1 MAKQKVFGYT
11 RVSTAEQVEGFGL
24 DVQEAA
30 IRKYCKD
37 EGLLLVA
44 MLTDEGQS
52 GSNGLDDR
60 LGLAEGLARIERG
73 EASALV
79 VYRLDRLARDLLL
92 QETVHARLETAG
104 ASVLSVSEPAMT
116 GDDPTRVLV
125 RQLLGGIAQYERA
138 VIRGRMMAGKAAK
151 VAKGGYG
158 GGRPAYGQRADGGE
172 LVANTEEAAIVE
184 TVTTM
189 RKAGESYR
197 SIATALKD
205 GGLTTRSGGE
215 WNPNQVRRIAQRSGV
230 VPEPLEVV
238 ARPLQDLPGFRF
250 RRFG

>member
-1 MAKQKVFGYT
+1 MPKAKVIGYT

-30 IRKYCKD
+30 IRKYCKA
-37 EGLLLVA
+37 EGLQLVA
-44 MLTDEGQS
+44 MLTDQGQS

-60 LGLAEGLARIERG
+60 LGLAEGLARIEKG
-73 EASALV
+73 EASGLV

-92 QETVHARLETAG
+92 QETVHARLEAVG

-158 GGRPAYGQRADGGE
+158 GGRPAYGLKAAGGE
-172 LVANTEEAAIVE
+172 LVANPDERRIVE
-184 TVTTM
+184 MVTFM
-189 RKAGESYR
+189 RQRGDSYR
-197 SIATALKD
+197 QIAAGLTEWR
-205 GGLTTRSGGE
+205 LTTRTGGP
-215 WNPNQVRRIAQRSGV
+215 WNPNQVRRIAQRCGV
-230 VPEPLEVV
+230 
-238 ARPLQDLPGFRF
+238 A
-250 RRFG
+250 